1 MSHRYDRKAAAPL
14 LGAYQIWICAWYV
27 YEHRIISTSNNR
39 TENILS
45 LRYKYLQRLLL
56 LIANNQASL
65 EPNRADLQRRQNE
78 TNAYNNIL
86 RKKKVLMIYKKKKK
100 TSKIFS
106 FQRKQTFSS
115 LTKGKVQQPNQN
127 KERKKKK
134 ARWCADLI
142 KQIRKITT

>member
-86 RKKKVLMIYKKKKK
+86 RKKKVLMIYKKKKDKWDILISKK
-100 TSKIFS
+100 TDIF
-106 FQRKQTFSS
+106 FSHEGES
-115 LTKGKVQQPNQN
+115 P
-127 KERKKKK
+127 
-134 ARWCADLI
+134 AA
-142 KQIRKITT
+142 